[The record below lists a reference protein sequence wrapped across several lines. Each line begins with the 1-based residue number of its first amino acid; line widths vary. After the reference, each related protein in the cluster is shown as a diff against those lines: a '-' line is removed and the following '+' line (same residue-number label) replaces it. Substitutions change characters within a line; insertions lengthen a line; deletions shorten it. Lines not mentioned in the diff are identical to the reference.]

1 MKTVTVVC
9 PVYNEEAVIE
19 LFYREVKAVLNK
31 LTDRYQSRILFVV
44 DRGQDATLDILK
56 RIAELD
62 PSVMILAL
70 SSRFGHQMSL
80 LAGIDHS
87 DADAVIMMDSDLQ
100 HPPELLPVMLQEY
113 EKGYDIVYTLRQDT
127 PDINWFKRTSSKLFY
142 RLINR
147 ISEVPINES
156 AADFRL
162 ISRRVATLFQ
172 TQIRERNLFL
182 RGMIG
187 WIGFKTTGLPF
198 QVRKRPAGKSKY
210 SIRRM
215 IRFGT
220 DGVVSFSKSPLQAAI
235 VLGLAL
241 ALFGFTFAFI
251 TLVQY
256 FLDKSL
262 PPGWATLIIL
272 LSIFSGIQLTFLG
285 IIGAYIGAIF
295 DEVKS
300 RPHYIVEEMIN
311 FQDRSNPQEQ

>member
-19 LFYREVKAVLNK
+19 LFYLEVKTVLNR
-31 LTDRYQSRILFVV
+31 LMDRYQSRILFVV

-56 RIAELD
+56 RIAEID
-62 PSVMILAL
+62 PNVMILAL

-80 LAGIDHS
+80 LAGIDYS

-100 HPPELLPVMLQEY
+100 HPPDLLPVMLQEF

-127 PDINWFKRTSSKLFY
+127 ADINWFKRTSSKMFY
-142 RLINR
+142 RFINR

-162 ISRRVATLFQ
+162 ISRRVARLFQ
-172 TQIRERNLFL
+172 TEIRERNLFL

-187 WIGFKTTGLPF
+187 WVGFRSCALSF

-215 IRFGT
+215 IRFGVY
-220 DGVVSFSKSPLQAAI
+220 GVVSFSKSPLQAAI
-235 VLGLAL
+235 VVGLAF
-241 ALFGFTFAFI
+241 AVFGFGFALI
-251 TLVQY
+251 TMLQY
-256 FLDKSL
+256 FTTKAL
-262 PPGWATLIIL
+262 PPGWATLTIL
-272 LSIFSGIQLTFLG
+272 LSIFSGIQLVFMGILG
-285 IIGAYIGAIF
+285 EYIGAIF
-295 DEVKS
+295 DEVKA
-300 RPHYIVEEMIN
+300 RPHYIIDEQIN
-311 FQDRSNPQEQ
+311 FNEKVQERDG